1 MTMKRKIKTL
11 IIQLRHFFTATVFL
25 FVSGHSFSQT
35 GKVTKAKSARQSDTI
50 KTSGI
55 YKSQVY
61 FSGNGLPYV
70 KSYISHGSDL
80 NLLMKNI
87 DSASNGAVVTFDYL
101 TFYDGN
107 GVATK
112 IEKIPYNF
120 NKGQDTL
127 KFKSKA
133 FQEVDKLRKLDF
145 VSGTIYFA
153 GFSFS
158 NVASAK
164 AKDKVTL
171 NKYYE
176 RSGPGTAITIN
187 NCIYKYDEGKL
198 SSPLNK
204 SLKLE

>member
-1 MTMKRKIKTL
+1 M
-11 IIQLRHFFTATVFL
+11 
-25 FVSGHSFSQT
+25 VSGHLFSQT
-35 GKVTKAKSARQSDTI
+35 GKITKSKSVGQTDI
-50 KTSGI
+50 LKTSGI
-55 YKSQVY
+55 YKAQVY

-70 KSYISHGSDL
+70 KSYIGYGSNL

-87 DSASNGAVVTFDYL
+87 DSASDGAVVTFDYL
-101 TFYDGN
+101 TFYNSN
-107 GVATK
+107 GVVTK
-112 IEKIPYNF
+112 IEKIPYHF
-120 NKGQDTL
+120 NKGKDTL

-153 GFSFS
+153 GFGFS
-158 NVASAK
+158 NVASVK

-176 RSGPGTAITIN
+176 RSGPGTAITID
-187 NCIYKYDEGKL
+187 NCIYKNDEGKL

>member
-1 MTMKRKIKTL
+1 MFRQKAL

-35 GKVTKAKSARQSDTI
+35 DKVTKAKSARQSDTL

-55 YKSQVY
+55 YKAQVY

-101 TFYDGN
+101 TLYDGN

-133 FQEVDKLRKLDF
+133 VQEVDKLKELDF

-153 GFSFS
+153 GFGFN
-158 NVASAK
+158 NVTSVK
-164 AKDKVTL
+164 AQDKATL
-171 NKYYE
+171 YQYYD
-176 RSGPGTAITIN
+176 RSGPGTTITVD
-187 NCIYKYDEGKL
+187 NCIYKNADGQL
-198 SSPLNK
+198 SSPLSK

>member
-1 MTMKRKIKTL
+1 MFRQKISIT
-11 IIQLRHFFTATVFL
+11 QLRHFLTTIVFL
-25 FVSGHSFSQT
+25 LISGHLFSQT
-35 GKVTKAKSARQSDTI
+35 GKTTKANPGRQSDTL
-50 KTSGI
+50 KASGI
-55 YKSQVY
+55 YKAQVY

-120 NKGQDTL
+120 NRGQDTV

-133 FQEVDKLRKLDF
+133 VQEVDKLRELDF
-145 VSGTIYFA
+145 ISGTIYFA
-153 GFSFS
+153 GFGFN
-158 NVASAK
+158 NVTSVK
-164 AKDKVTL
+164 AQDKATL
-171 NKYYE
+171 HQYYD
-176 RSGPGTAITIN
+176 RSGPGTTITID
-187 NCIYKYDEGKL
+187 NCIYKNADGKL